1 MKEWSC
7 SSSVFPLVSVG
18 LQNRAAFMRIWI
30 KNPLSILAENAGGG
44 VVVNG
49 NRIEELVPSG
59 GAPKLPVDQTFD
71 ASQHVVI
78 PGLINTHH
86 HMYQTLTRAHPAAI
100 NKELFPWLK
109 ALYPIW
115 AKNVNPE
122 SFRLGT
128 RLALTELLMSGCTT
142 VSDHHYLYPSGLENA
157 MDIQVEEATR
167 LGIRMTINR
176 GSMSMSEK
184 DGGLPPDS
192 IVQDDD
198 TILSDC
204 ERVLNAYHDRSEGAM
219 IQVALAPCAPFT
231 VTKNLMRQTMELA
244 HKHDCTCHTHLGETI
259 DEDDYCM
266 EHYGCRPVD
275 YIEDLG
281 WMNDRVWLA
290 HGIHFNDD
298 EVQRL
303 GKHGVGVCHC
313 PTSNMVLASGH
324 CRTKELEAAGSPVGL
339 GVDGSASNDNSNL
352 IEGVRHAL
360 MINRL
365 TYDAES
371 VTHFDAFRW
380 ATEGSAKCLNR
391 DDIGKIAVGKQAD
404 FAMYKLD
411 ELRFSGAG
419 DPLAALVLCGAH
431 EADRV
436 MVAGKWKVENCL
448 PTDMDVGKLR
458 REHGEVAKAFLEA
471 L

>member
-1 MKEWSC
+1 
-7 SSSVFPLVSVG
+7 
-18 LQNRAAFMRIWI
+18 MRVWI
-30 KNPLSILAENAGGG
+30 KNPLSMLADNAGGG
-44 VVVNG
+44 IVVQ
-49 NRIEELVPSG
+49 
-59 GAPKLPVDQTFD
+59 GAKISEILAAGQQPAQAVDRVFD
-71 ASQHVVI
+71 ASQHVVL

-86 HMYQTLTRAHPAAI
+86 HFYQTMTRAHPDAI

-122 SFRLGT
+122 AFRLAT

-142 VSDHHYLYPSGLENA
+142 VSDHHYLYPDGLENA
-157 MDIQVEEATR
+157 MDIQVEEAER
-167 LGIRMTINR
+167 LGIRMTLNR
-176 GSMSMSEK
+176 GSMSLSEK

-198 TILSDC
+198 TILADC
-204 ERVLNAYHDRSEGAM
+204 ERVLNKYHDRSEGSM
-219 IQVALAPCAPFT
+219 LQVALAPCAPFT
-231 VTKNLMRQTMELA
+231 VTKSLMTQTMDLA
-244 HKHDCTCHTHLGETI
+244 HKHDCTCHTHLGETL

-266 EHYGCRPVD
+266 AHFGCRPVD
-275 YIEDLG
+275 YLEELG

-298 EVQRL
+298 EVRRL
-303 GKHGVGVCHC
+303 GAAGVGVCHC

-352 IEGVRHAL
+352 MEAVRHAL

-365 TYDAES
+365 TYDAAS

-380 ATEGSAKCLNR
+380 ATEGSAQCLGR
-391 DDIGKIAVGKQAD
+391 DDIGRIAVGKQAD
-404 FAMYKLD
+404 LSFYRLD

-431 EADRV
+431 QADRV
-436 MVAGKWKVENCL
+436 MVGGKWQVEDTMPVN
-448 PTDMDVGKLR
+448 MDVAKLR
-458 REHGEVAKAFLEA
+458 YEHGEAAKAFLESV
-471 L
+471 